1 MSDTPRTD
9 ALLEQWDDDGAS
21 RGSAYLELRDLAL
34 EIESELAAAKADAE
48 RLRAA
53 ARSFL
58 QCYDEAPQD
67 LNVKYHAAEFRAAI
81 TTKEKS

>member
-1 MSDTPRTD
+1 MSDTPKVATPHD
-9 ALLEQWDDDGAS
+9 ALIAQLLDPNEPKTEREHAAA
-21 RGSAYLELRDLAL
+21 R
-34 EIESELAAAKADAE
+34 ELAAAKADAE

-53 ARSFL
+53 ARFFL